1 MIIILLNYILVVI
14 CTLLVI
20 IPTWKL
26 IKAVIKRK
34 KDGSEPESG
43 LLTAAMISNTLAVAI
58 MVDSAIVNF
67 YDEANSLN
75 RLLADVRMVLL
86 VLAIAGFC
94 YSAYQTFQYLQRA
107 KKDSWTANTDEKF
120 QITYSTFQAIVETV
134 KVDRL
139 FVRDVFVKVEDVWFP
154 YSYPTA
160 QRNEFLTLYLRSYS
174 EKRKIRKGDAISFE
188 AAGDITVERTGNN
201 TKVWVGGLL
210 DGHDLKHLEK
220 LETSDIPKEKRLEV
234 WYKAER
240 TYCDYCIYSIIC
252 KERSLPCIIMSDT
265 NGGWAREEIKKCY
278 PKLIDEVT
286 EKLRDQIS
294 FSGCFG
300 GIIKWYEDEAAKA
313 VGFEKACAIIFCTP
327 DEPLQAGSRICAIG
341 GDPIDS
347 EEALNKV
354 LELEKNRTLGRMVTV
369 ETQAP
374 NQKPITKL
382 ITLEDPRK
390 VAEYLITQM
399 PYAGE
404 KEKDGW
410 IYN

>member
-1 MIIILLNYILVVI
+1 MDWSFVL
-14 CTLLVI
+14 
-20 IPTWKL
+20 P
-26 IKAVIKRK
+26 
-34 KDGSEPESG
+34 DGFLGLGCG
-43 LLTAAMISNTLAVAI
+43 LLTLAPALIKDVKKERTEFDFDKQVQCIVGMLVVFAILLESHKFIENIYFKNVRVILI
-58 MVDSAIVNF
+58 MVFVMQLVYRGGWCYDYLKEKRALTIKDVSMVSSA
-67 YDEANSLN
+67 
-75 RLLADVRMVLL
+75 
-86 VLAIAGFC
+86 
-94 YSAYQTFQYLQRA
+94 
-107 KKDSWTANTDEKF
+107 
-120 QITYSTFQAIVETV
+120 FQAEVTEIGSG
-134 KVDRL
+134 RL
-139 FVRDVFVKVEDVWFP
+139 FVKNIFIKVEDEWFP

-188 AAGDITVERTGNN
+188 AVGDITVERTGNN

-220 LETSDIPKEKRLEV
+220 LETSDIPKEKLLDI

-240 TYCDYCIYSIIC
+240 TYCDCCIYSMIC
-252 KERSLPCIIMSDT
+252 KERSLPCIIVSDT

-327 DEPLQAGSRICAIG
+327 DGPLQAGSRICAIG

>member
-240 TYCDYCIYSIIC
+240 TYCDCCLYSMIC
-252 KERSLPCIIMSDT
+252 KERSLPCIIVSDT

-294 FSGCFG
+294 
-300 GIIKWYEDEAAKA
+300 EDEAAKA

-327 DEPLQAGSRICAIG
+327 DGPLQAGSRICAIG

>member
-107 KKDSWTANTDEKF
+107 KKDSWMENTDEEF
-120 QITYSTFQAIVETV
+120 TVTYSTFQAIVETV

-139 FVRDVFVKVEDVWFP
+139 LVRDVFVKVEDVWFP

-174 EKRKIRKGDAISFE
+174 EKRTIRKGDAVSFE

-201 TKVWVGGLL
+201 TKVWVGGL
-210 DGHDLKHLEK
+210 
-220 LETSDIPKEKRLEV
+220 
-234 WYKAER
+234 
-240 TYCDYCIYSIIC
+240 
-252 KERSLPCIIMSDT
+252 
-265 NGGWAREEIKKCY
+265 
-278 PKLIDEVT
+278 
-286 EKLRDQIS
+286 
-294 FSGCFG
+294 
-300 GIIKWYEDEAAKA
+300 
-313 VGFEKACAIIFCTP
+313 
-327 DEPLQAGSRICAIG
+327 
-341 GDPIDS
+341 
-347 EEALNKV
+347 
-354 LELEKNRTLGRMVTV
+354 
-369 ETQAP
+369 
-374 NQKPITKL
+374 
-382 ITLEDPRK
+382 
-390 VAEYLITQM
+390 
-399 PYAGE
+399 
-404 KEKDGW
+404 
-410 IYN
+410 

>member
-1 MIIILLNYILVVI
+1 MSREAPPV
-14 CTLLVI
+14 
-20 IPTWKL
+20 
-26 IKAVIKRK
+26 RK
-34 KDGSEPESG
+34 NARGSI
-43 LLTAAMISNTLAVAI
+43 T
-58 MVDSAIVNF
+58 VDSAIVNF

-240 TYCDYCIYSIIC
+240 TYCDCCLYSMIC
-252 KERSLPCIIMSDT
+252 KERSLPCIIVSDT

-327 DEPLQAGSRICAIG
+327 DGPLQAGSRICAIG

>member
-107 KKDSWTANTDEKF
+107 KKDSWMENTDEEF
-120 QITYSTFQAIVETV
+120 TVTYSTFQAIVETV

-139 FVRDVFVKVEDVWFP
+139 LVRDVFVKVEDVWFP

-174 EKRKIRKGDAISFE
+174 EKRTIRKGDAVSFE

-210 DGHDLKHLEK
+210 DGHLEK
-220 LETSDIPKEKRLEV
+220 LETSDIPKEKLLDI

-240 TYCDYCIYSIIC
+240 TYCDCCIYSMIC
-252 KERSLPCIIMSDT
+252 KERSLPCIIVSDT

-327 DEPLQAGSRICAIG
+327 DGPLQAGSRICAIG